1 MIGDPA
7 VLRENWQEVTAMTA
21 TQRQLQQAATQLL
34 RRRGYTW
41 SGRPQKEVEPAQYAF
56 ERKLIVAP
64 LCGKST
70 GR

>member
-1 MIGDPA
+1 
-7 VLRENWQEVTAMTA
+7 MTA